1 MPTQHTPDPQAAQV
15 AAGQAKHLAG
25 QLAQFLAPLLEEL
38 DAALDRRLVRTFVD
52 TLVAILRFRDRS
64 RGLLLSELGAQVLS
78 PAQAPAG
85 TKRLSNLL
93 RSPKWSGALISHFL
107 WRQASTYLRETI
119 QGEDDALVVW
129 DESVLEKPESLAA
142 EGLCPVRSS
151 KAARLKHIKPGYYH
165 PPQGGP
171 VFVPGLRWLGVLVL
185 GWQAPPRVAAMRW
198 WTTRGEQASDRRAEE
213 QALLRACHHAWGRL
227 VLHIWDRGF
236 AGDPWLS
243 EVLPRQLRF
252 VLRWP
257 KRYHLQ
263 DEQGRE
269 RPAWQ
274 IARGK
279 RSWGQIRLWDPHRR
293 IWRQVGVLALPV
305 KHPHHPEQLWLVI
318 SRPGH
323 GRPPWY
329 LLTNEPQLFRQDA
342 ERIVRAYTR
351 RWQIEWAWR
360 YGKSEL
366 AMESPRLW
374 FAENRETLLLMVTL
388 LYDFLLTLLAPTLEP
403 LRTWLLDTWCHRTG
417 KRSQQALAPLY
428 RLRSALSAL
437 WLVYRP
443 PPLLDLLQ
451 TPG

>member
-1 MPTQHTPDPQAAQV
+1 
-15 AAGQAKHLAG
+15 
-25 QLAQFLAPLLEEL
+25 
-38 DAALDRRLVRTFVD
+38 
-52 TLVAILRFRDRS
+52 
-64 RGLLLSELGAQVLS
+64 
-78 PAQAPAG
+78 
-85 TKRLSNLL
+85 
-93 RSPKWSGALISHFL
+93 
-107 WRQASTYLRETI
+107 
-119 QGEDDALVVW
+119 
-129 DESVLEKPESLAA
+129 
-142 EGLCPVRSS
+142 
-151 KAARLKHIKPGYYH
+151 
-165 PPQGGP
+165 
-171 VFVPGLRWLGVLVL
+171 
-185 GWQAPPRVAAMRW
+185 
-198 WTTRGEQASDRRAEE
+198 
-213 QALLRACHHAWGRL
+213 
-227 VLHIWDRGF
+227 
-236 AGDPWLS
+236 
-243 EVLPRQLRF
+243 
-252 VLRWP
+252 
-257 KRYHLQ
+257 
-263 DEQGRE
+263 
-269 RPAWQ
+269 
-274 IARGK
+274 
-279 RSWGQIRLWDPHRR
+279 
-293 IWRQVGVLALPV
+293 VLALPV

-374 FAENRETLLLMVTL
+374 FAENREKLLLMVTL